1 MAKTTF
7 DNLDA
12 SRFSR
17 RWWAGCARTA
27 LLVTIVTVL
36 IWVYADLEFTDTQ
49 QLRATILLTADSNQD
64 LVILSRRDIEV
75 TFTLRGNRGALD
87 IFQQK
92 LSAGGAVISF
102 DVAGN
107 HGDGRHALG
116 TAEILRNAAG
126 AFEAGLIVVDAA
138 PAIVDVHLDKRVR
151 KEVPVEFVY
160 SNASLVEAPKLTM
173 AVSVAASRWQEILAT
188 QPTPMLRT
196 VNVDLAGKP
205 GGERIE
211 IEAQI
216 VPFIGDVR
224 VEPAGTTVLVPIEI
238 SQPTATRT
246 LPVTV
251 RVLAPPDWTDVW
263 REYDLVR
270 KDPLEWRPKITV
282 SGAKKDLEQLGPESI
297 HAYVE
302 LTETDKDPVSW
313 LERNVQL
320 QFLKGLQLQLVGEP
334 PKVHFKLQERAA
346 APMMP

>member
-1 MAKTTF
+1 MVKMTF
-7 DNLDA
+7 DSLDP

-17 RWWAGCARTA
+17 RWWLGCARTA

-64 LVILSRRDIEV
+64 LVILSKRDIEV
-75 TFTLRGNRGALD
+75 TFTLKGNRGALD
-87 IFQQK
+87 LFQQK
-92 LSAGGAVISF
+92 LSADGAVIPF
-102 DVAGN
+102 NVASN
-107 HGDGRHALG
+107 HAHGRHSLS

-138 PAIVDVHLDKRVR
+138 PAIVDFHLDRRVR
-151 KEVPVEFVY
+151 HDVPVEFVY

-173 AVSVAASRWQEILAT
+173 AVSVAASQWQEILAT
-188 QPTPMLRT
+188 QPTPTLRT

-205 GGERIE
+205 SGERLE
-211 IEAQI
+211 IEAQV

-246 LPVTV
+246 IAVTV

-282 SGAKKDLEQLGPESI
+282 SGSKKDLEQLGPDSI

-313 LERNVQL
+313 LERDVQL
-320 QFLKGLQLQLVGEP
+320 QFLKGLQIQLVGET

-346 APMMP
+346 MPMMP